1 MKIVL
6 LVGISCFTIGIS
18 SLAQQ
23 NVSNKT
29 GVVVLLTRLQSQSGE
44 ERSKAFEALRSSPAA
59 LKSPEVRA
67 ALLDL
72 LDRENHERDTRLLQA
87 QNSPQADKDEAED
100 EGYAEYYGHVLGAVD
115 SFADWNDLRQACILA
130 DASYNDDS
138 AFAAEVADHATV
150 TLPCLMKKSESAIT
164 LERIVT
170 VPVLVKILGKANS
183 TLEPKTAL
191 AARQIVLSALQDPD
205 DAVRAFTVN
214 ALGSYGGKDMV
225 TALRKVAETDP
236 SSPDVDGSSIRKAA
250 AQAIDAIQK
259 RITGQGKPQVHP
271 QR

>member
-1 MKIVL
+1 MKTVL
-6 LVGISCFTIGIS
+6 LVGISFFTIGIS
-18 SLAQQ
+18 GLAQQ
-23 NVSNKT
+23 SVPNKT
-29 GVVVLLTRLQSQSGE
+29 GVVVLLTRLQSQSEE

-72 LDRENHERDTRLLQA
+72 LDRENHERDARLLQA

-100 EGYAEYYGHVLGAVD
+100 EGYAEYYSQVLGVVD
-115 SFADWNDLRQACILA
+115 SFADWNDPRQACILA

-138 AFAAEVADHATV
+138 AFAAEVAHHATV

-170 VPVLVKILGKANS
+170 VPMLVEVLEKAKDNLDP
-183 TLEPKTAL
+183 TTAL
-191 AARQIVLSALQDPD
+191 AARQIVLGALQDPNEG
-205 DAVRAFTVN
+205 VRAFTVN
-214 ALGSYGGKDMV
+214 ALGSYGGKDMIA
-225 TALRKVAETDP
+225 ALRKVAETD
-236 SSPDVDGSSIRKAA
+236 SSPEVDGSSIRKAA
-250 AQAIDAIQK
+250 AEAIAEIQK
-259 RITGQGKPQVHP
+259 RTTGRAEPQVHP